1 MNRSVAKKNAAVF
14 LILLV
19 GILFLLAVYP
29 LRLFTTTATL
39 TGEGTIVA
47 SSDPVDADNDA
58 GDYFTAQYSHLD
70 ILETWIEE
78 VEKEG
83 SVTLRLFHVKGDG
96 SLENLAEEEQ
106 QLPQEK
112 GFVSFPIDVD
122 TVPGDTYIY
131 ILYAND
137 DAVFR
142 SGYESAAIP
151 DREDAIWY
159 QSGFYHDT
167 GVDGVAVATR
177 LTYRIP
183 LPKMTSL
190 FLMGGILLAMLAA
203 VGIALLYYRKPGRNK
218 ATTVFQVLRWC
229 VTPPATILAVAAMI
243 AVFPF
248 RIYDNRALD
257 CVVYEIGIVLSWCML
272 MYGLWHK
279 REENISASR
288 ILPVRHLLI
297 ILFLAM
303 AISATCDYMNAVN
316 DLIHAYAEYRMLLF
330 LFLVILLMGGLRGI
344 QRILVPVAGAFGA
357 LYGALHYRANAADLS
372 DPEHAYKNLILFI
385 LAAAIAAG
393 TMAVTALVCTL
404 VQHVADR
411 GQNRISWNRP
421 LIIMAGTFMVL
432 MFVFRNGRSWVTIL
446 ILLFLLFLLRYAL
459 WEEKERWTEDLTY
472 GIALQFVFTVV
483 FSLLHRYYFAY
494 LYSRFSL
501 IFHTVTV
508 TSYYLLAV
516 SSLSTALLVCKL
528 PAVYRRKNQPLTR
541 KLDVIWKE
549 VLFFGVTSSYM
560 LMTLTRAGIGGL
572 ILVVLAACLFGL
584 WDRELPLQPLKGL
597 GTLLLIFVITLPA
610 VFTLQRIVPVTV
622 RDPQHFEEVEPYPD
636 EVNRNM
642 RPDSRWFMSVEIF
655 VRDIGDRIIGGELGT
670 KIYIHFDWN
679 QRVLHNDKRLF
690 SMNPEKK
697 PLPSLVRSFSPLL
710 AEAGETIPADNLE
723 TGDYSNG
730 RVTIWQAYLSELN
743 LTGHDSM
750 NVPLPDGSLAV
761 HAHNT
766 TLQLAFDCGIPTGLI
781 GIAFFVSLLGFAVQR
796 FRKEKRFGHREQSA
810 EKTAYFLFV
819 LLALLGFLLTGLVEW
834 IFHLCNPFTVIL
846 MLAVLPLFLRDD
858 STAKESENPWVS
870 GQEQRTDKTL

>member
-29 LRLFTTTATL
+29 LRLFTTTAQL

-70 ILETWIEE
+70 TLETWIEE

-83 SVTLRLFHVKGDG
+83 SVTLRLFHVKSDG

-279 REENISASR
+279 REESISASR
-288 ILPVRHLLI
+288 VLPVRHLLI

-303 AISATCDYMNAVN
+303 AISASCDYMNAVN

-330 LFLVILLMGGLRGI
+330 LFLVILLMGSLRGI
-344 QRILVPVAGAFGA
+344 QKILVHVAGAFSA
-357 LYGALHYRANAADLS
+357 L
-372 DPEHAYKNLILFI
+372 
-385 LAAAIAAG
+385 
-393 TMAVTALVCTL
+393 
-404 VQHVADR
+404 
-411 GQNRISWNRP
+411 
-421 LIIMAGTFMVL
+421 
-432 MFVFRNGRSWVTIL
+432 
-446 ILLFLLFLLRYAL
+446 
-459 WEEKERWTEDLTY
+459 
-472 GIALQFVFTVV
+472 
-483 FSLLHRYYFAY
+483 
-494 LYSRFSL
+494 
-501 IFHTVTV
+501 
-508 TSYYLLAV
+508 
-516 SSLSTALLVCKL
+516 
-528 PAVYRRKNQPLTR
+528 
-541 KLDVIWKE
+541 
-549 VLFFGVTSSYM
+549 
-560 LMTLTRAGIGGL
+560 
-572 ILVVLAACLFGL
+572 
-584 WDRELPLQPLKGL
+584 
-597 GTLLLIFVITLPA
+597 
-610 VFTLQRIVPVTV
+610 
-622 RDPQHFEEVEPYPD
+622 
-636 EVNRNM
+636 
-642 RPDSRWFMSVEIF
+642 
-655 VRDIGDRIIGGELGT
+655 
-670 KIYIHFDWN
+670 
-679 QRVLHNDKRLF
+679 
-690 SMNPEKK
+690 
-697 PLPSLVRSFSPLL
+697 
-710 AEAGETIPADNLE
+710 
-723 TGDYSNG
+723 
-730 RVTIWQAYLSELN
+730 
-743 LTGHDSM
+743 
-750 NVPLPDGSLAV
+750 
-761 HAHNT
+761 
-766 TLQLAFDCGIPTGLI
+766 
-781 GIAFFVSLLGFAVQR
+781 
-796 FRKEKRFGHREQSA
+796 
-810 EKTAYFLFV
+810 
-819 LLALLGFLLTGLVEW
+819 
-834 IFHLCNPFTVIL
+834 
-846 MLAVLPLFLRDD
+846 
-858 STAKESENPWVS
+858 
-870 GQEQRTDKTL
+870 